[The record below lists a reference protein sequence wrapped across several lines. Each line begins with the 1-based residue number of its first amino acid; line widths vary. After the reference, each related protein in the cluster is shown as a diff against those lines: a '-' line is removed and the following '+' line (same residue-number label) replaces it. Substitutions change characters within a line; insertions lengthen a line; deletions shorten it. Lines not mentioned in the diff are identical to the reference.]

1 MRKTGLGR
9 RAGGGGVRS
18 FLRAS
23 RNWFLPSLC
32 FRKPRVLCDGLFLLL
47 IKSFFWCVFLEDSRI
62 HKHLASAWYRRLSR
76 FFQQPRVK
84 ARCAWRLLN
93 SVHRW
98 HVGGG
103 SPAGGWCVAVICV
116 CRPLS
121 AHGWHLGRL
130 THPRVPAVRK
140 VPTTGNPCMCVR
152 RRVLASCCKLVCRV
166 CFSDKRWI
174 KQFLSFSVAT
184 SSSRGRTG

>member
-9 RAGGGGVRS
+9 RAGWGGVQS

-103 SPAGGWCVAVICV
+103 QSGWRVVRGCHLRVSTSV
-116 CRPLS
+116 CS
-121 AHGWHLGRL
+121 RL
-130 THPRVPAVRK
+130 APGP
-140 VPTTGNPCMCVR
+140 
-152 RRVLASCCKLVCRV
+152 SY
-166 CFSDKRWI
+166 
-174 KQFLSFSVAT
+174 
-184 SSSRGRTG
+184 SSSCPRCPQGAYHGKPLHVREAASACFMLQVSVQSLFFR